1 MAQLLLSFL
10 LLSLTFFGFSGMAE
24 SRSGARVYLEA
35 QCRTVVYHD
44 LCVKTLLPY
53 VGKTVPGPQQI
64 AKISL
69 AVCLSK
75 ARLTK
80 AYVNM
85 VANKFNRTKNFGDY
99 QAVDSCLSQ
108 ISNGVN
114 QITLSVK
121 EFQKMGKDGE
131 QNFMLH
137 EGNVQSWVSA
147 ALTDA
152 DMCIDGL
159 LGDGIGGRDKAM
171 IKAMILNVKQLASNS
186 LGLFNR
192 YTMRHRASRIVK
204 NP

>member
-1 MAQLLLSFL
+1 MAQIILSFMV
-10 LLSLTFFGFSGMAE
+10 LSLTFFGFSATVE
-24 SRSGARVYLEA
+24 SRSSARVYLEA
-35 QCRTVVYHD
+35 QCRSVVYHD

-53 VGKTVPGPQQI
+53 VGKAVPGPQQL
-64 AKISL
+64 ARISM

-85 VANKFNRTKNFGDY
+85 VAKKFNQTKNFGDY
-99 QAVDSCLSQ
+99 QAVDACLNQ

-152 DMCIDGL
+152 DMCVDGL
-159 LGDGIGGRDKAM
+159 LGNGIGGRDKAM
-171 IKAMILNVKQLASNS
+171 IKTMILNVKQLASNS

-192 YTMRHRASRIVK
+192 FTMRHRASRIVK